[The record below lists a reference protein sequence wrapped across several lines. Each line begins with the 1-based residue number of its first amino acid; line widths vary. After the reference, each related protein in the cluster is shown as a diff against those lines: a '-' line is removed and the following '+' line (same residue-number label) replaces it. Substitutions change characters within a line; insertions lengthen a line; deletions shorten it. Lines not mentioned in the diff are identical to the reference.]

1 MQRQARWVL
10 RKDKEA
16 ENKNGGHQWQIWLL
30 YNFAGA
36 EDLPGVSGLKVN
48 VKQK

>member
-1 MQRQARWVL
+1 MCRDTHWVL
-10 RKDKEA
+10 RKEKEA
-16 ENKNGGHQWQIWLL
+16 ENKTGGHQRQIWLP

-36 EDLPGVSGLKVN
+36 EDLSRVSGLKVN